1 MSKIKYEIGGKADV
15 KPIKETASS
24 LDSLGATG
32 SGVQS
37 VMVGMQN
44 AVDGN
49 TSAVFNLARGFKYL
63 WEVLKKG
70 KTANIW
76 LLAITVAVTALM
88 WAFNKYTKKQAEAA
102 KAAKEAQEK
111 FVNLITRL
119 RELRKVTREALTL
132 DAYNKQLDGLSK
144 HFQDAA
150 DKAKVLADNAA
161 ALRQVQLQQQL
172 AAVDADTAGRQTG
185 DPASDAAV
193 NLAADRRRQELQTAA
208 ELADL
213 EARRADLADQRAR
226 AEQQI
231 KYFEGA
237 RKTSQTQIQRSVGR
251 VQTAESDVAAARA
264 GDPEKHIEA
273 VKALDAQRAAHQ
285 KLIEAEAARQKVI
298 DVTVAAQREVLAQ
311 LVAENSILDENVKL
325 VDAQRKA
332 REAELALR
340 QKQLAASDTDTKRQ
354 AQIADLKK
362 KSAALQKAADA
373 QAEAAAARIAQLREV
388 EAEAGEAYAE
398 GRKQITDPA
407 YARQQR
413 IAERDKARDER
424 AWNNK
429 VSRAQRA
436 AARAQRV
443 ASRPASRGGRIT
455 KDTRDILVA
464 ARNQRLAGAAGKAA
478 GSLEEQMAA
487 DTKSSAASL
496 KNIESKIEQLLT
508 TS

>member
-1 MSKIKYEIGGKADV
+1 MAKIKYDIGGKADV
-15 KPIKETASS
+15 KPIQQTA
-24 LDSLGATG
+24 GAIDTLATTSTG
-32 SGVQS
+32 IQDTFMGLEAASRGS
-37 VMVGMQN
+37 TT
-44 AVDGN
+44 AL
-49 TSAVFNLARGFKYL
+49 FNLARGFKGL
-63 WEVLKKG
+63 WASIKAGQMAVPWMLAISVAVMAVSKAWQWYKG
-70 KTANIW
+70 K
-76 LLAITVAVTALM
+76 
-88 WAFNKYTKKQAEAA
+88 QEEAT
-102 KAAKEAQEK
+102 KAAEEAQEK
-111 FVNLITRL
+111 FLRLIARL
-119 RELRKVTREALTL
+119 RELRKVTREALTI

-150 DKAKVLADNAA
+150 DKAKLLADNAA

-172 AAVDADTAGRQTG
+172 AAVDSDTASRQTG
-185 DPASDAAV
+185 DPAADAAV

-237 RKTSQTQIQRSVGR
+237 RKTSQTQIQRSASR
-251 VQTAESDVAAARA
+251 VQAAESDVAAARA

-273 VKALDAQRAAHQ
+273 VKALKAQRAEHQ

-340 QKQLAASDTDTKRQ
+340 QKQLAASETDTKRQ

-362 KSAALQKAADA
+362 KSAAAQKAADA
-373 QAEAAAARIAQLREV
+373 QAEASAARIAQLREI
-388 EAEAGEAYAE
+388 EAKAGAAYAE

-407 YARQQR
+407 YARSKR
-413 IAERDKARDER
+413 MAEREQARDER
-424 AWNNK
+424 TWENT

-436 AARAQRV
+436 AAR
-443 ASRPASRGGRIT
+443 GGRIT
-455 KDTRDILVA
+455 QDTRDILDA

-478 GSLEEQMAA
+478 GSLEDQMAA
-487 DTKSSAASL
+487 ATKSSAASL
-496 KNIESKIEQLLT
+496 KNIEDKIEHLLT